1 MPREPGPFLYQEHEM
16 TILTQYY
23 EERGQL
29 VAEARDLLS
38 QAEKETD
45 TSKATELEQRH
56 DAIMG
61 KVDALDLRIK
71 REERTAA
78 AERDEEER
86 RSRNRPRGRDVH
98 HRGQEGGEGEERSDE
113 QLQAEYRDVFYAM
126 LSEGGDVGALTAE
139 QRSLLRRG
147 YVENRTQ
154 TAGSPAAGGYTVPT
168 TLANRIVET
177 MLDWGPM
184 YDPGITDEMVTSSGN
199 PFDIPTNDDTGNSA
213 DALDEAEDLLEDDSG
228 DLEFGEASLSA
239 YVDATPWLKISFE
252 LLQDSVFNIE
262 RFVGRK
268 LGERLG
274 RRANRQLTI
283 GTGVN
288 QARGIVVASSI
299 GKTAASAT
307 AIVADELIDLQHSV
321 NQAYRRSPS
330 CRWMF
335 SDTTLAA
342 IRKLKDGQGNFLWQM
357 GDVRAN
363 APDIILGKPY
373 SVNDDVPQMATG
385 NRSVLFGDFSR
396 YTVRKVGS
404 PLIGTVRERFWPK
417 VGMAGLIRYDG
428 DLLDAAAVKHLK
440 QA

>member
-1 MPREPGPFLYQEHEM
+1 M

-29 VAEARDLLS
+29 VTEARDLLG

-45 TSKATELEQRH
+45 TTKAAELEQRH
-56 DAIMG
+56 DQVMG
-61 KVDALDLRIK
+61 KVDALDKKIA

-78 AERDEEER
+78 AETAEEER
-86 RSRNRPRGRDVH
+86 RSRNRPRGRDVE
-98 HRGQEGGEGEERSDE
+98 HRGQDGGEGNEPTAE
-113 QLQAEYRDVFYAM
+113 QQQTEYRDAFFAM
-126 LSEGGDVGALTAE
+126 LREGGDVSAVTPE
-139 QRSLLRRG
+139 QRDLLRRG

-154 TAGSPAAGGYTVPT
+154 TAGTNAAGGYTVPT
-168 TLANRIVET
+168 TLANKIVEV
-177 MLDWGPM
+177 MKDWGPM

-199 PFDIPTNDDTGNSA
+199 PFDIPTNDDTGKSSA
-213 DALDEAEDLLEDDSG
+213 ALAEAADLTDDDSG
-228 DLEFGEASLSA
+228 DLVFGEVSLA
-239 YVDATPWLKISFE
+239 AFVYATPWLKISFE
-252 LLQDSVFNIE
+252 LLQDSIFNME
-262 RFVGRK
+262 SFVARK

-274 RRANRQLTI
+274 RGANLKLTVGS
-283 GTGVN
+283 GTN
-288 QARGIVVASSI
+288 EPRGIVIASAL

-321 NQAYRRSPS
+321 NAAYRRSPQ

-335 SDTTLAA
+335 ADTTLASV
-342 IRKLKDGQGNFLWQM
+342 RKLKDGQGNYLWQM
-357 GDVRAN
+357 GDVRVG
-363 APDIILGKPY
+363 APDLILGKPY
-373 SVNDDVPQMATG
+373 SVNDDTPAIATG
-385 NRSVLFGDFSR
+385 TRPVIFGDMSR

-440 QA
+440 MG